1 MLMGKFINM
10 KVLEAYIGAFGY
22 LLYKLLV
29 VIIPSAS
36 CFTYSVYCFL
46 GVFYITTYEGVRHL
60 LKKKNVHSNIRA
72 LIAGGTASLVGQT
85 IIVPFDVL
93 SQHLMMMGV
102 NGKDEKV
109 KKQII

>member
-1 MLMGKFINM
+1 MHMERFINM
-10 KVLEAYIGAFGY
+10 KVLEVFTEAFGY
-22 LLYKLLV
+22 LLFKLLV
-29 VIIPSAS
+29 VISFLHGAKHLLYDI
-36 CFTYSVYCFL
+36 FL
-46 GVFYITTYEGVRHL
+46 GVFYITTYEGVRHIL
-60 LKKKNVHSNIRA
+60 NKKNVHSNIRA

-109 KKQII
+109 KTNL